1 MSRPLLFFFSFSLVD
16 GIVNFSM
23 LICIF
28 LCGCNLN
35 NVNRNLFEYLVFCS
49 VFFKNNLLTF
59 CSVFVLYSL
68 FKCEKLI
75 TAIKL
80 QKKLQKRKGN
90 WEKLTFAKT
99 SGIVSGDRENKLA
112 D

>member
-1 MSRPLLFFFSFSLVD
+1 MA
-16 GIVNFSM
+16 
-23 LICIF
+23 
-28 LCGCNLN
+28 
-35 NVNRNLFEYLVFCS
+35 
-49 VFFKNNLLTF
+49 FFKSNLLTF

-75 TAIKL
+75 TTIKL

-99 SGIVSGDRENKLA
+99 SGTVSGDRENKLA

>member
-1 MSRPLLFFFSFSLVD
+1 MSRPLLFFFSFPLVD

-49 VFFKNNLLTF
+49 VFKSNLLTF

-99 SGIVSGDRENKLA
+99 SGTVSGDRENKLA